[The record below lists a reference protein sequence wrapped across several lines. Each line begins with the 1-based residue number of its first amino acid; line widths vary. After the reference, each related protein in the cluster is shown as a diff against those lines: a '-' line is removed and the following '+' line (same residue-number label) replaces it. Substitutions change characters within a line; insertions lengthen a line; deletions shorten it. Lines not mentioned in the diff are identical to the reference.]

1 MSGPKGIQYE
11 IALERRRA
19 EDAMQKW
26 RALNG
31 RVQAFSLRCSALNMS
46 DASVLPGAV
55 PAGTSAAI
63 EAACA
68 ELERTLASAHTRLE
82 SQLSAQRSQRIT
94 HNLDAI
100 LEELDQRESAA
111 SVLAEDVRP
120 KSSHNVLEDAEK
132 VDIGTKSDIADRVR
146 RVLSSLVE
154 QSDELETMAAGVL
167 RAPPARARLLL
178 SDLSS
183 RVNAANRRS
192 QQRIDNR
199 GQIEEIRCEAA
210 LLLDRSRID
219 MLLDGAD
226 HALESHLDPTPSLT
240 SARATLAMQSAL
252 EREERDQAFVLG
264 VVTESLVELGYSVSP
279 IDLETPS
286 SAVFKRSGPQTHAV
300 TANVSDGEIGLRTVR
315 TTAATDRGDDLA
327 AEQQMC
333 SDLDP
338 LIEAMRA
345 RGVMPGRVRAVPAG
359 VTTPKLI
366 TSTIAAPATAKPAH
380 VGTRRTRENERTRE

>member
-31 RVQAFSLRCSALNMS
+31 RVQAFSLRCAAVNMS
-46 DASVLPGAV
+46 DVRVVAGAA

-63 EAACA
+63 ETACA
-68 ELERTLASAHTRLE
+68 ALERTLASAHTRLE

-94 HNLDAI
+94 HNLGAI

-111 SVLAEDVRP
+111 SALAEDVRSESP
-120 KSSHNVLEDAEK
+120 RTVFEVAER
-132 VDIGTKSDIADRVR
+132 VDIGNKIDIADRVR

-154 QSDELETMAAGVL
+154 QSDELETTAAGVL
-167 RAPPARARLLL
+167 RASPARARLLL
-178 SDLSS
+178 SDLTS

-192 QQRIDNR
+192 QQKIDNR

-219 MLLDGAD
+219 MLLDSAD
-226 HALESHLDPTPSLT
+226 HALESNLDPTPSLT
-240 SARATLAMQSAL
+240 AARAKLATQSAL

-264 VVTESLVELGYSVSP
+264 VVTESLVKLGYSVSP
-279 IDLETPS
+279 TDLETPHS
-286 SAVFKRSGPQTHAV
+286 VMFKRSGPRTHAV

-315 TTAATDRGDDLA
+315 TTATTDRGGDLA

-338 LIEAMRA
+338 LIEALRA
-345 RGVMPGRVRAVPAG
+345 RGVTPGRVRAVPAG

-366 TSTIAAPATAKPAH
+366 TSTIAAPAIVKPAH
-380 VGTRRTRENERTRE
+380 VGTRRMRENERTRE

>member
-11 IALERRRA
+11 IAAERRRA
-19 EDAMQKW
+19 EDALQKW

-31 RVQAFSLRCSALNMS
+31 RVQAFSLRCAAVNMS
-46 DASVLPGAV
+46 DARVVAGAA

-63 EAACA
+63 ETACA
-68 ELERTLASAHTRLE
+68 ALERNLASAQTRLE
-82 SQLSAQRSQRIT
+82 SRLSAQRSQRIT
-94 HNLDAI
+94 HSLGAI

-111 SVLAEDVRP
+111 SALEEDVRSE
-120 KSSHNVLEDAEK
+120 SSHNVPEVADK
-132 VDIGTKSDIADRVR
+132 VEADVADRVR

-154 QSDELETMAAGVL
+154 QSDEVEAAAAGVL
-167 RAPPARARLLL
+167 RAQPARARLLL

-210 LLLDRSRID
+210 SLLDRSRID

-226 HALESHLDPTPSLT
+226 NALESNLDPTPSLT
-240 SARATLAMQSAL
+240 SARATLARQSAL
-252 EREERDQAFVLG
+252 EREERDRAFVLEA
-264 VVTESLVELGYSVSP
+264 VTVSLVDLGYSVSP

-286 SAVFKRSGPQTHAV
+286 SVVFKRSGSQTHAV

-315 TTAATDRGDDLA
+315 TTTATDRAADLA

-338 LIEAMRA
+338 LIEALRA
-345 RGVMPGRVRAVPAG
+345 RGVAPGRVRAVPAG

-366 TSTIAAPATAKPAH
+366 ASTTTAPATAKPAH